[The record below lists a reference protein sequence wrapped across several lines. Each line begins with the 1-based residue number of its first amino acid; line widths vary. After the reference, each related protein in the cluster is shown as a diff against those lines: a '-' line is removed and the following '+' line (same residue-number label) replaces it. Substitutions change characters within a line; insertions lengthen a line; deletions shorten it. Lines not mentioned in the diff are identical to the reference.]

1 MSTLAPDQ
9 RNYYY
14 LLEGGRVGIHKPL
27 LAALYAVHE
36 QPQLT
41 DGETGLG
48 ISPVNQV
55 DMHDLDTFPTQV
67 QYAANTLRSFTNAL
81 IEQGWAGADLW
92 DASVGRY
99 SDRFLQAV
107 AKGFTPG
114 PSDRDSAQLE
124 PSDAAALLQA
134 YLDDIATDYSGAQ
147 LPRNLAKLDPV
158 LLAFAER
165 VPPNY
170 GRLDFQRQA
179 LVEAVRL
186 WRQLNSAAAVY
197 DALGVAPV
205 DPASGDQAPDQVP
218 DEVAL
223 DNALVAFM
231 QSAVRYYSGYPH
243 QREGLTRLVQLWREM
258 DSREAAIEWLL
269 THDPFANETNLEIVD
284 PALIAFVQKIPAA
297 YSGQGD
303 LRFAL
308 TEGYRRWFDLDSRTT
323 AIQRLGVNPD
333 DLVQNAEN
341 QAALVTTARTLDRAL
356 IDFAVNIPITYTPTA
371 DQREAL
377 IRLVQIWRRLEGRTA
392 AIQSLFEDLRRLER
406 AAPNSPE
413 AMPAPLPPPPP
424 PRPARWTPRNIQ
436 LDASIIPNGNFTW
449 SEATRGG
456 ARMPPDQATVD
467 AIVRIATLAQQA
479 RDRIGRPFIITSW
492 YRSAEINRRVGGA
505 SRSRHIVGD
514 AIDFYCVGL
523 TGNQVYWALDP
534 WWPGGLGRYGQYPA
548 LVHLDARNYKARWT
562 H

>member
-14 LLEGGRVGIHKPL
+14 LLEGGRAGVHKPI
-27 LAALYAVHE
+27 LAALYAVHS

-48 ISPVNQV
+48 IAPVNQV
-55 DMHDLDTFPTQV
+55 DMGEVDTFATQV
-67 QYAANTLRSFTNAL
+67 QYAANTLRSLTNGLA
-81 IEQGWAGADLW
+81 EQGWSGADIW

-99 SDRFLQAV
+99 SDRFLQVV
-107 AKGFTPG
+107 AKGFTPAEG
-114 PSDRDSAQLE
+114 DRDAAQLE
-124 PSDAAALLQA
+124 PTDPAALLQA
-134 YLDDIATDYSGAQ
+134 YLEDISTDYSGAQ
-147 LPRNLAKLDPV
+147 LPQNLGQLDPA

-179 LVEAVRL
+179 MVEAVRL
-186 WRQLNSAAAVY
+186 WRQLNTAEAVY
-197 DALGVAPV
+197 DALSVPV
-205 DPASGDQAPDQVP
+205 VDQVP
-218 DEVAL
+218 DEAAL

-231 QSAVRYYSGYPH
+231 QSAARYYAGYPN
-243 QREGLTRLVQLWREM
+243 QREALIRLVQLWRAM
-258 DSREAAIEWLL
+258 DAREEAIAWLL
-269 THDPFANETNLEIVD
+269 THDPFANETNLEIID
-284 PALIAFVQKIPAA
+284 PALIAFVQKIPDL
-297 YSGQGD
+297 YNGQGD

-308 TEGYRRWFDLDSRTT
+308 TEGYRRWFGLDSRTA

-333 DLVQNAEN
+333 DLAQNVDN
-341 QAALVTTARTLDRAL
+341 QAALVMTARTLDRAL
-356 IDFAVNIPITYTPTA
+356 LDFAATIPTTYTPTE

-377 IRLVQIWRRLEGRTA
+377 IRLVQVWRRLEGRIP

-406 AAPNSPE
+406 AAPSSPE
-413 AMPAPLPPPPP
+413 AMPAPVPAPQP
-424 PRPARWTPRNIQ
+424 PRPLRWTPNNIQ
-436 LDASIIPNGNFTW
+436 LDASIVPNGNFTW

-456 ARMPPDQATVD
+456 ARMPPNQATVD
-467 AIVRIATLAQQA
+467 AMVRIAALAQQA
-479 RDRIGRPFIITSW
+479 RDRIGRPFLITSW
-492 YRSAEINRRVGGA
+492 YRPAEINRRVGGA

-514 AIDFYCVGL
+514 AIDFYCLGL

-534 WWPGGLGRYGQYPA
+534 WWPGGLGRYSQFPA
-548 LVHLDARNYKARWT
+548 LVHLDARGSKARWM

>member
-1 MSTLAPDQ
+1 MSTLSPDQ

-14 LLEGGRVGIHKPL
+14 LLEGGRAGVHKPI
-27 LAALYAVHE
+27 LAALYAVHN

-48 ISPVNQV
+48 IASVNQIDIGEV
-55 DMHDLDTFPTQV
+55 DTFVAQV
-67 QYAANTLRSFTNAL
+67 QYATNTLRSLTNGL
-81 IEQGWAGADLW
+81 IEQGWSGADIW

-107 AKGFTPG
+107 SQGFTPG
-114 PSDRDSAQLE
+114 ASDRDAARLE
-124 PSDAAALLQA
+124 PSDPADLLQA
-134 YLDDIATDYSGAQ
+134 YLEDIGTDYSGAQ
-147 LPRNLAKLDPV
+147 LPQSLAQLDPA

-186 WRQLNSAAAVY
+186 WRQLNTTAAVY
-197 DALGVAPV
+197 DALGV
-205 DPASGDQAPDQVP
+205 PAVDQVP
-218 DEVAL
+218 DEAAL

-231 QSAVRYYSGYPH
+231 QSVVRYYSGYPN
-243 QREGLTRLVQLWREM
+243 QREALIRLVQLWRTI
-258 DSREAAIEWLL
+258 DTREEAIEWLL
-269 THDPFANETNLEIVD
+269 TNDPFATETNLDILD
-284 PALIAFVQKIPAA
+284 PALIVFGQKIPHT
-297 YSGQGD
+297 YGGQGD

-308 TEGYRRWFDLDSRTT
+308 TEGYRRWFGLDSRTT

-341 QAALVTTARTLDRAL
+341 QNALVAAARTLDRAL
-356 IDFAVNIPITYTPTA
+356 LDFAANIPTAYTPTEQ
-371 DQREAL
+371 QREAL
-377 IRLVQIWRRLEGRTA
+377 IRLVQLWRRLEGRIP

-406 AAPNSPE
+406 ASPSSPE
-413 AMPAPLPPPPP
+413 AMPAPVPALPP
-424 PRPARWTPRNIQ
+424 PRPDQWTPNNIQ
-436 LDASIIPNGNFTW
+436 LDASIITNGNFTW
-449 SEATRGG
+449 AEATRGG
-456 ARMPPDQATVD
+456 ARMPPNQATVE

-479 RDRIGRPFIITSW
+479 RDRIGRPFLITSW
-492 YRSAEINRRVGGA
+492 YRPAEINRRVGGA

-514 AIDFYCVGL
+514 AIDFYCAGL

-534 WWPGGLGRYGQYPA
+534 WWPGGLGRYGKFPS
-548 LVHLDARNYKARWT
+548 LVHIDARGSKARWL